1 MQIVKQ
7 FLDYAATHPDAIIK
21 YHASDMVLVGH
32 IDAFY
37 IYKTK
42 SRRRA
47 GQHLFMSNNT
57 EFPTDNWAVLT
68 VSKIIKEVISSAA
81 EAELGALFVNCKEA
95 IP

>member
-1 MQIVKQ
+1 MYYERAVDPTMLEALGSITAQKANSTEQTMQIVKQ

-57 EFPTDNWAVLT
+57 EFPTDN
-68 VSKIIKEVISSAA
+68 
-81 EAELGALFVNCKEA
+81 
-95 IP
+95 